1 MAVYDFMIEH
11 FEEID
16 DNDIWEH
23 ELFRKGKHSI
33 E

>member
-23 ELFRKGKHSI
+23 ELFRKGKHST
-33 E
+33 